1 MVFYLG
7 HIIQLTRTK
16 KNNEFYRDTGN
27 LILEINMADILIL
40 CLGMKISVLFF
51 IKHVFKYIRDD
62 IKRKNRRGVIEYA
75 IQV

>member
-1 MVFYLG
+1 M
-7 HIIQLTRTK
+7 
-16 KNNEFYRDTGN
+16 NNSGGN

-62 IKRKNRRGVIEYA
+62 IKRKIEEE
-75 IQV
+75 